1 MADERAQ
8 VRAIIFNHLAGMA
21 MAPTVRA
28 LAERGAFDML
38 REAPGVV
45 VFEEIAA
52 QTRAN
57 RGYLRVALRLLASAG
72 WLTQHMEPSGRV
84 TAYKLTDAGRTAL
97 RIAPA
102 PYADVTDFLPK
113 AISFDEYLL
122 GASDDALVPALRGLV
137 NRARRGWEI
146 GGDGSAGCE
155 AVRQQIRG
163 HLDGAIVGPAM
174 VAIARSGI
182 LGQLERGPVEIGEL
196 PGNTASLELVFD
208 LLGQQGWVTRSGGTL
223 TLTQTGRYAA
233 QIAPAYGVTV
243 SYLPMFSML
252 PTLLFGNARIPRVD
266 EQGFEVLV
274 NRAMNVWG
282 SGGAHKTYFR
292 KVDEIVEEIFNR
304 PLNQQ
309 PRGICDMGCG
319 DGTFLEHL
327 YQVVKERTLRGQE
340 LDREPLLIIGA
351 DFNKVA
357 RRVTKQ
363 TLRRAGI
370 PTFHVIPGDILRPAQ
385 LAGDLEKLNI
395 DSHELLHIRSFL
407 DHNRPFAQ
415 LSNYTRG
422 TRKARTTGAFAY
434 LGEEILAD
442 ELEENLVRHLRRWAP
457 YIGRFG
463 LLVLEL
469 HTLPP
474 EVAAANLERTPAVAY
489 DATHGYSDQYL
500 VEVPVFVEC
509 AREAGLHPAP
519 RFQSRFPP
527 SELATVTL
535 NLLAFTARERRPD
548 LTNTACGEDPMTT
561 RTTSEDDITAEVLER
576 FDATANPRLK
586 QIMQSLV
593 RHAHAFV
600 RTCS

>member
-1 MADERAQ
+1 M
-8 VRAIIFNHLAGMA
+8 G
-21 MAPTVRA
+21 
-28 LAERGAFDML
+28 
-38 REAPGVV
+38 
-45 VFEEIAA
+45 
-52 QTRAN
+52 
-57 RGYLRVALRLLASAG
+57 
-72 WLTQHMEPSGRV
+72 QH
-84 TAYKLTDAGRTAL
+84 
-97 RIAPA
+97 
-102 PYADVTDFLPK
+102 
-113 AISFDEYLL
+113 
-122 GASDDALVPALRGLV
+122 
-137 NRARRGWEI
+137 
-146 GGDGSAGCE
+146 
-155 AVRQQIRG
+155 
-163 HLDGAIVGPAM
+163 
-174 VAIARSGI
+174 
-182 LGQLERGPVEIGEL
+182 
-196 PGNTASLELVFD
+196 
-208 LLGQQGWVTRSGGTL
+208 
-223 TLTQTGRYAA
+223 AA
-233 QIAPAYGVTV
+233 QIAAAYGVTV
-243 SYLPMFSML
+243 SYMPMFSML

-282 SGGAHKTYFR
+282 SGGAHRTYFR

-327 YQVVKERTLRGQE
+327 YQVVRDRTLRGQE

-363 TLRRAGI
+363 TFRRAGI
-370 PTFHVIPGDILRPAQ
+370 QTSYVIPGDILRPAQ

-395 DSHELLHIRSFL
+395 DSHELLHIRSVL

-434 LGEEILAD
+434 LGEEIPAD

-469 HTLPP
+469 HTLSP

-500 VEVPVFVEC
+500 VEVPVFLEC
-509 AREAGLHPAP
+509 AREAGLHPEP
-519 RFQSRFPP
+519 RFQARFPP

-535 NLLAFTARERRPD
+535 NFFTA
-548 LTNTACGEDPMTT
+548 
-561 RTTSEDDITAEVLER
+561 
-576 FDATANPRLK
+576 ANGD
-586 QIMQSLV
+586 
-593 RHAHAFV
+593 
-600 RTCS
+600 

>member
-1 MADERAQ
+1 
-8 VRAIIFNHLAGMA
+8 MA

-28 LAERGAFDML
+28 LADRGAFDL
-38 REAPGVV
+38 LNDAPGVV
-45 VFEEIAA
+45 VFEEIVA

-57 RGYLRVALRLLASAG
+57 RGYLRVALRLLASSG
-72 WLTQHMEPSGRV
+72 WLMQHIEPSGRV
-84 TAYKLTDAGRTAL
+84 TAYKLTDLGRAAL
-97 RIAPA
+97 TIAPA
-102 PYADVTDFLPK
+102 PYADVVDFLPK
-113 AISFDEYLL
+113 AISFEEYLL

-137 NRARRGWEI
+137 ERFRRGWGI
-146 GGDGSAGCE
+146 AGDGDPACE

-163 HLDGAIVGPAM
+163 HLDGVLLGPAM

-182 LGQLERGPVEIGEL
+182 LAQLERGEVDITTL
-196 PGNTASLELVFD
+196 PGNAASLDLVFQ
-208 LLGQQGWVTRSGGTL
+208 LLEVQGWVARAGTVL
-223 TLTQTGRYAA
+223 TLTQNGQYAA
-233 QIAPAYGVTV
+233 QIATAYGVTV

-252 PTLLFGNARIPRVD
+252 PTLLFGNARIPRMD

-327 YQVVKERTLRGQE
+327 YHVVKERTLRGQQLE
-340 LDREPLLIIGA
+340 REPLLIIGA

-357 RRVTKQ
+357 RRVTTQ

-407 DHNRPFAQ
+407 DHNRPFAH
-415 LSNYTRG
+415 LSNYSRG

-434 LGEEILAD
+434 LGDEIPAD

-474 EVAAANLERTPAVAY
+474 EIAATNLERTPAVAY

-500 VEVPVFVEC
+500 VEVPVFLEC
-509 AREAGLHPAP
+509 AREAGLHPDP
-519 RFQSRFPP
+519 RFRSRFPP

-535 NLLAFTARERRPD
+535 NFFTA
-548 LTNTACGEDPMTT
+548 
-561 RTTSEDDITAEVLER
+561 
-576 FDATANPRLK
+576 ANGD
-586 QIMQSLV
+586 
-593 RHAHAFV
+593 
-600 RTCS
+600 